1 MNKLI
6 QLAFYGGLFYLI
18 SCAGQAMNPDT
29 PPPPPTLPVIE
40 INAGNATTWLN
51 YPATIKGTE
60 NVEIRPQV
68 SGYLQKIYVE
78 EGAYVSKGQ
87 PLFKINASEY
97 SEYSNNASAN
107 VQGARAA
114 IERAQVEYDRLKP
127 LVDNK
132 VISAVQLRTAQ
143 ANLNAAKAAY
153 AQAVSGKGSADITL
167 GYTLI
172 TAPVSGYIGAI
183 PFREG
188 SLVGKGEMTPLTVL
202 SEVNN
207 VHAYFSMS
215 EADFLAFISTYE
227 GKSAEE
233 KIKNIPPVDL
243 QLPDNTLY
251 GEKGKVELVQGQFD
265 RSSGTISFR
274 AVFPNKEKLL
284 RSGITGNI
292 RIPSLHNNQLLV
304 PQESTYEMQDK
315 VFVFALG
322 DSNKVASRQIDISG
336 KTGNHYLVSKGLA
349 KGDKIVYSGIQR
361 LKDGSMITP
370 QPMAADSLLQASLSA
385 AATQTQ

>member
-78 EGAYVSKGQ
+78 EGAYVAKGQ

-349 KGDKIVYSGIQR
+349 KGDRIVYSGIQR